1 MLARLATTALVGL
14 VAHPVGVEVDIGR
27 GLPAVTVVGLGDTAV
42 LQARDRIRAAFG
54 NAGFD
59 WPDRRVTVSLPPSD
73 LPKQGPGFDLP
84 IAIGLLAAGG
94 SVPVAALDGLWAV
107 GELGLG
113 GDLRGVR
120 GVLGTALAARHAG
133 ARLLLVPRDNLG
145 EAALVPGVRVAGARS
160 LGQVGEWLRGD
171 GALDA
176 PGPTGPVGPDRAA
189 AEDLADVRGQP
200 LARRALEVAAA
211 GGHNLL
217 LVGPPGAGKTMLARR
232 LPGLL
237 PELERDEALEV
248 TQVLSAAGLLRPDAP
263 LATARPFRAPHHA
276 TSVAGLIGGG
286 SPIPRPGEVSLAHL
300 GVLFMDE
307 LAEFPRAACEAL
319 RQPIEHG
326 EVTVV
331 RSAASVRFP
340 ARFALV
346 AATNPCPCGWLGDG
360 VRACR
365 CGPDDLRRYARRLSG
380 PLLDRIDLYVQV
392 GRVAAEELAGRAAGE
407 PSAVVRARVLAA
419 RARQR
424 DRHGIENARLPV
436 AALAAAGRPTAA
448 ARRTL
453 AAAVD
458 RLGLTARGYHRAL
471 RVARTLADLAGE
483 DRVGDHHVREALGL
497 RHLPLAPS
505 GEPGA
510 A

>member
-73 LPKQGPGFDLP
+73 LPKHGPGFDVP

-120 GVLGTALAARHAG
+120 GVLGTALAARRSG

-171 GALDA
+171 GALDT
-176 PGPTGPVGPDRAA
+176 PTGPPGPVAPDPVA
-189 AEDLADVRGQP
+189 AEDLAEVRGQP

-237 PELERDEALEV
+237 PELERDEAW
-248 TQVLSAAGLLRPDAP
+248 R
-263 LATARPFRAPHHA
+263 
-276 TSVAGLIGGG
+276 
-286 SPIPRPGEVSLAHL
+286 
-300 GVLFMDE
+300 
-307 LAEFPRAACEAL
+307 
-319 RQPIEHG
+319 
-326 EVTVV
+326 
-331 RSAASVRFP
+331 
-340 ARFALV
+340 
-346 AATNPCPCGWLGDG
+346 
-360 VRACR
+360 
-365 CGPDDLRRYARRLSG
+365 
-380 PLLDRIDLYVQV
+380 
-392 GRVAAEELAGRAAGE
+392 
-407 PSAVVRARVLAA
+407 
-419 RARQR
+419 
-424 DRHGIENARLPV
+424 
-436 AALAAAGRPTAA
+436 
-448 ARRTL
+448 
-453 AAAVD
+453 
-458 RLGLTARGYHRAL
+458 
-471 RVARTLADLAGE
+471 
-483 DRVGDHHVREALGL
+483 
-497 RHLPLAPS
+497 
-505 GEPGA
+505 
-510 A
+510 